1 MACTSSISAIFIG
14 PAQQFGNIE
23 SFQLFYIK
31 KKKKSFKFQTLH
43 QYCWIIKVHTYYHYQ
58 RDIILKKQIFNV
70 YKSVNFFFLFFPP
83 PPRNEPRITPIA
95 QWTVKN
101 KFRIDHNDT
110 IPLTKLSWPSNQQ
123 NSKHWRKL
131 SSLILLRG
139 FMKVKKKKNVDP
151 IIDTIFSHRLYVK
164 WIFHRFWFWS
174 I

>member
-1 MACTSSISAIFIG
+1 MQFSSDLHNSLETSSLSNCFT
-14 PAQQFGNIE
+14 
-23 SFQLFYIK
+23 LKK

-58 RDIILKKQIFNV
+58 RDITLKKQIFNV

-101 KFRIDHNDT
+101 KFQIDHNDT

-131 SSLILLRG
+131 NTPSWLYESE
-139 FMKVKKKKNVDP
+139 KKKKKKCWSN
-151 IIDTIFSHRLYVK
+151 HRYHTFTKTLRK
-164 WIFHRFWFWS
+164 MDIS
-174 I
+174 